1 MPVLDLPALKEAVPA
16 GRLMALDVGSKTIGV
31 ATSDALRMLATPV
44 TTVRRGK
51 LAADLASLADLVTRH
66 QIKALVI
73 GLPLNMDGS
82 EGPRCQ
88 SVRQF
93 AANIERHAPP
103 SLAALPVVF
112 QDERLSTA
120 AVTRGMIDDYDM
132 SRAKRAE
139 RVDAAA
145 AAWILEIGAG
155 APALTAPDQGQGSG
169 SGGGRAGASADSV
182 RRKATRSACCP
193 ADRPSGR
200 TSGVA
205 SLCKRSGLTSE

>member
-1 MPVLDLPALKEAVPA
+1 MSAYNRAMTTVDFAALKTMLPRE

-31 ATSDALRMLATPV
+31 ATSDVLRGLATPL
-44 TTVRRGK
+44 TTLKRGK
-51 LAADLASLADLVTRH
+51 LAADLAALAELVKKH
-66 QIKALVI
+66 EAKALVI

-93 AANIERHAPP
+93 ATNIANHGAPA
-103 SLAALPVVF
+103 LAALPVVF

-120 AVTRGMIDDYDM
+120 AVTRGMIEDYDM

-145 AAWILEIGAG
+145 AAWILES
-155 APALTAPDQGQGSG
+155 ALP
-169 SGGGRAGASADSV
+169 RL
-182 RRKATRSACCP
+182 R
-193 ADRPSGR
+193 
-200 TSGVA
+200 
-205 SLCKRSGLTSE
+205 

>member
-1 MPVLDLPALKEAVPA
+1 MAIVELDDLKTRLPRE

-31 ATSDALRMLATPV
+31 ASSDVLRSLATPL
-44 TTVRRGK
+44 TTLKRRK
-51 LAADLASLADLVTRH
+51 LAADLAALAALATH
-66 QIKALVI
+66 AEAHGLVI

-93 AANIERHAPP
+93 AANLERHGPQ
-103 SLAALPVVF
+103 SLAALPVLL

-120 AVTRGMIDDYDM
+120 AVTRGMIEDYDM

-145 AAWILEIGAG
+145 AAWILES
-155 APALTAPDQGQGSG
+155 ALA
-169 SGGGRAGASADSV
+169 RL
-182 RRKATRSACCP
+182 R
-193 ADRPSGR
+193 
-200 TSGVA
+200 
-205 SLCKRSGLTSE
+205 